1 MADNKAKQNAKMEPG
16 MWVMIAVF
24 AVIMVWGI
32 ASSYMQIDINDIKDQ
47 NGFRI
52 TGQDNTDI
60 TLTLPMEKLRKINL
74 TNRVDQPERKIV
86 VAEYGNAVVWLEA
99 VYEVPEYPT
108 LLSLQFDITNNPKR
122 SGTLLLPYRLNPADN
137 TYTSGGL
144 GVDKTAVSGE
154 TQFAD
159 AVSIASTGPREKFG
173 IYLDK
178 AAFEG
183 AGDTLDVVIRDMVV
197 LAYEKDTK

>member
-86 VAEYGNAVVWLEA
+86 VAEYENAVVWLEA
-99 VYEVPEYPT
+99 VYAVPDYPD
-108 LLSLQFDITNNPKR
+108 LLSLQFDITNNPKKA
-122 SGTLLLPYRLNPADN
+122 GTLLLPYRLNPADG

-154 TQFAD
+154 LQFAD
-159 AVSIASTGPREKFG
+159 AVSVASTGPREKFG
-173 IYLDK
+173 IYLDR

-183 AGDTLDVVIRDMVV
+183 AGDTLEIVVKNMIV
-197 LAYEKDTK
+197 LGYGKDK

>member
-86 VAEYGNAVVWLEA
+86 VAEYENAVVWLEA

-108 LLSLQFDITNNPKR
+108 LLSLQFDITNNPKK

-154 TQFAD
+154 MQCAD